1 MHLKSFRAY
10 GFKSFADKTELSFDK
25 GVTAVVGPNG
35 SGKSNISDAVR
46 WVLGEQSAKYLRG
59 SRMEDVIFSG
69 SKQRRA
75 LGVAEVTLNFDN
87 SDGILPLEFDE
98 VSLMR
103 KLYRNG
109 ESEYSINKKACRL
122 KDIIDLMADTGL
134 GKGSMSIIAQNRIDE
149 ILNSKPEERRALFEE
164 AAGIA
169 KYRLRKKEAMHRLE
183 ETSSNLTRIN
193 DIKTEVERQ
202 VGPLSLAAEKTRQFS
217 DLSSSLR
224 QCRLTGFMKKIDS
237 IEDVRSRLQKK
248 KEVLE
253 AEYSSKAAEL
263 GKIEAEYSSL
273 QIELDQLSE
282 NFTKLQDEVKDKETA
297 LEKKRGAKGVLD
309 ERIAQ
314 SRRAMERLD
323 ISNERLNSQAETLEQ
338 SMQNL
343 AAEFDALEK
352 VRVAADLK
360 VEQLIKDK
368 GNQEKE
374 LEDAKAAA
382 ENLQSEFFSAMQ
394 ELLKIRNELRGLEQD
409 QENRRRRREALKH
422 SIEEAEKIS
431 ADLENKYRMA
441 LDEQVRNER
450 EQEFL
455 GKETADWQEKLDVLQ
470 KDIKENQGKQQ
481 ACQTKLTAAET
492 MEQSLERMQEGYEGF
507 GLGSRFVLQS
517 KEPWRVKI
525 ISVVAELI
533 RVEDKYVAAIET
545 ALGNS
550 AQNLVTENAAAAK
563 EIIDFL
569 KRRNGGRATF
579 LPLDTLKGRPLT
591 AEDKKLAKANGICGF
606 AADLITIDK
615 KAEKALRF
623 LLGRV
628 LVAENIDTALSVAK
642 SAGYSMRIVTLDG
655 DVVNFGG
662 GITGGSRRVQE
673 GYLSRAKEIS
683 KAKVLSQT
691 LRTEMLSWQE
701 QIENLENHVAKTKGK
716 LDVSS
721 KKLQQSRLQSHE
733 IELKVQRIEQE
744 KNQENDRLTL
754 LLDDRATVTKEYTD
768 NRTKVKALQETLA
781 GQEAKDTQ
789 AKEMLEKL
797 QKQTASIENALTALE
812 NQLQDARVQLETST
826 GKIGYIEERMQSLDV
841 ETVSVRNEIK
851 NNDAEKERLL
861 QVIEGC
867 ETKKENLDAESNA
880 LMEELQKI
888 SGGKDRYGEQRLELT
903 GRQQEIS
910 RHVEDAKKSVG
921 SVENRLRQMEL
932 EMARQDSDYEHAI
945 EQLGSEYNMDA
956 ATARE
961 AELLDLDMKDLR
973 KMESTLTVAIA
984 DLGPV
989 NPSAIE
995 EYEAIKE
1002 RSDFLNKQYT
1012 DLCTAKYNLETVI
1025 SEINSGMTKK
1035 FREAFEKINIYFA
1048 ECYAKLFGGG
1058 TAFLKLSTPDDILN
1072 SGIDIQAQPPGK
1084 KLQSLYLLSGGERAL
1099 TVIALL
1105 FGLLSYQPSPFCIL
1119 DEIDAPLDD
1128 ANIARFSDFL
1138 HEYAAKTQFI
1148 VITHR
1153 KGTMECADIMYG
1165 VTMDESGVSKLLSVK
1180 LGGNEE

>member
-1128 ANIARFSDFL
+1128 ANIARFSGFL

>member
-217 DLSSSLR
+217 DLSISLR

>member
-1 MHLKSFRAY
+1 
-10 GFKSFADKTELSFDK
+10 
-25 GVTAVVGPNG
+25 
-35 SGKSNISDAVR
+35 
-46 WVLGEQSAKYLRG
+46 
-59 SRMEDVIFSG
+59 
-69 SKQRRA
+69 
-75 LGVAEVTLNFDN
+75 
-87 SDGILPLEFDE
+87 
-98 VSLMR
+98 
-103 KLYRNG
+103 
-109 ESEYSINKKACRL
+109 
-122 KDIIDLMADTGL
+122 
-134 GKGSMSIIAQNRIDE
+134 
-149 ILNSKPEERRALFEE
+149 
-164 AAGIA
+164 
-169 KYRLRKKEAMHRLE
+169 
-183 ETSSNLTRIN
+183 
-193 DIKTEVERQ
+193 
-202 VGPLSLAAEKTRQFS
+202 
-217 DLSSSLR
+217 
-224 QCRLTGFMKKIDS
+224 
-237 IEDVRSRLQKK
+237 
-248 KEVLE
+248 
-253 AEYSSKAAEL
+253 
-263 GKIEAEYSSL
+263 
-273 QIELDQLSE
+273 
-282 NFTKLQDEVKDKETA
+282 
-297 LEKKRGAKGVLD
+297 
-309 ERIAQ
+309 
-314 SRRAMERLD
+314 
-323 ISNERLNSQAETLEQ
+323 
-338 SMQNL
+338 
-343 AAEFDALEK
+343 
-352 VRVAADLK
+352 
-360 VEQLIKDK
+360 
-368 GNQEKE
+368 
-374 LEDAKAAA
+374 
-382 ENLQSEFFSAMQ
+382 
-394 ELLKIRNELRGLEQD
+394 
-409 QENRRRRREALKH
+409 
-422 SIEEAEKIS
+422 
-431 ADLENKYRMA
+431 
-441 LDEQVRNER
+441 
-450 EQEFL
+450 
-455 GKETADWQEKLDVLQ
+455 
-470 KDIKENQGKQQ
+470 
-481 ACQTKLTAAET
+481 
-492 MEQSLERMQEGYEGF
+492 MQEGYEGF

-701 QIENLENHVAKTKGK
+701 QIENLENHAAKTKGK

-721 KKLQQSRLQSHE
+721 EKLQQSRLQSHE
-733 IELKVQRIEQE
+733 IELKVQSIEQE

-768 NRTKVKALQETLA
+768 NRTKVKELQETLA
-781 GQEAKDTQ
+781 GQEVKDTQ

-826 GKIGYIEERMQSLDV
+826 AKTGYIEERMQSLDV